1 MQSNAKQLNSFD
13 FTRKDESFFS
23 RPAQFSRSIPGMMRK
38 TEIKP
43 PTYPANTAPVS
54 SSSLGASSLS
64 SPAASNAFMPLQQ
77 VSVGQKVLHEK
88 FGICVVSLVEE
99 SASGTRVK
107 VQFEHSGERL
117 LLLKFAKLKIIG

>member
-1 MQSNAKQLNSFD
+1 
-13 FTRKDESFFS
+13 
-23 RPAQFSRSIPGMMRK
+23 MMRK

-43 PTYPANTAPVS
+43 TTYAAKTAPVS

-88 FGICVVSLVEE
+88 FGIGVVSLVEE